1 MKMKSRSRDHKGTL
15 IGQKH
20 TLNDALRQTK
30 ECINNLKRELLG
42 NSDIELGQDAN
53 AAEVLDLDRT
63 EGMRSETIIGN
74 SRNSWK
80 NAPLNLLKIIVNTPF
95 VFDYLKFEVIRAEI
109 NYGIKKKES
118 LVLWE
123 EKFKISDISKLG
135 LISGILSEVVNLGAM
150 RSLTNGQ
157 ISPKNEWS
165 IELDHVY
172 ISGFLEE
179 TDLEVITSAK

>member
-1 MKMKSRSRDHKGTL
+1 MEQHLLKMKSRSRDHKGTL

-80 NAPLNLLKIIVNTPF
+80 NAPLNLPGPRPSKSRCCPGVPSKNFSRKRVESPRHFYTEGF
-95 VFDYLKFEVIRAEI
+95 RDYWLHWQHSR
-109 NYGIKKKES
+109 
-118 LVLWE
+118 
-123 EKFKISDISKLG
+123 
-135 LISGILSEVVNLGAM
+135 
-150 RSLTNGQ
+150 
-157 ISPKNEWS
+157 
-165 IELDHVY
+165 
-172 ISGFLEE
+172 
-179 TDLEVITSAK
+179 